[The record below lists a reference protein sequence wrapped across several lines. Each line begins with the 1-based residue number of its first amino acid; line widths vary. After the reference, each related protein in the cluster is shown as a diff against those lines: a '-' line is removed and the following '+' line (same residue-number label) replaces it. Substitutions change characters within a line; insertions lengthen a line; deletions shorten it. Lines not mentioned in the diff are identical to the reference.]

1 MSNTISELKAE
12 CDRITS
18 SSVVGH
24 QHFEKFLKE
33 QFNDDNSNAVQALF
47 KVIAKSEELSQKI
60 TKIDEFDKKLNEF
73 SERLTK
79 LENDK

>member
-1 MSNTISELKAE
+1 MDEIISAFKAE
-12 CDRITS
+12 CDQITS

-47 KVIAKSEELSQKI
+47 KIIAKSEELSQKI
-60 TKIDEFDKKLNEF
+60 SKIDKFDRKLDKF

-79 LENDK
+79 LENNK